1 MCATA
6 ANFTQMEKISNQY
19 PETIS
24 TMVSE
29 VGYSAVVV
37 VTEKMSCDKILV
49 GSWKFSSIQWS
60 LSPAAWQSKISLLTL
75 TFTKLT
81 DVSRPLS
88 DFTICLWMLFHICA
102 ATYKNVLFKF
112 QVK

>member
-1 MCATA
+1 MHAAA

-37 VTEKMSCDKILV
+37 VTEMSCDKILV

-88 DFTICLWMLFHICA
+88 DFTICLWMLFHI
-102 ATYKNVLFKF
+102 
-112 QVK
+112 